1 MGFWKVKGLQV
12 VSGVGHLFASNTGG
26 TFPVFEY
33 IESFENPHALP
44 TNVATCDLVAS
55 VAASNDA
62 GGADLT
68 IVAAVAAH
76 LATCPRN
83 IVIAADAA
91 QTEIVTVTG
100 TDQFGTA
107 QTEEITFNGA
117 AVVEGTKVWG
127 SVTTIHQAQRS
138 GAANI
143 GCGFGSIFGTS
154 RRVLGI
160 GLDGAVFTT
169 ASGVATSVQETT
181 RPVKTTTAGVHG
193 VTFNTAIAATKTYVL
208 LYHSDE
214 AR

>member
-12 VSGVGHLFASNTGG
+12 ISGLGHLFASNTGAG
-26 TFPVFEY
+26 YPVFEY
-33 IESFENPHALP
+33 VETFANPHAVP
-44 TNVATCDLVAS
+44 TNVSTCDLVTS

-62 GGADLT
+62 AGADLT
-68 IVAAVAAH
+68 IVPAVAAH
-76 LATCPRN
+76 LTTCPRN

-91 QTEIVTVTG
+91 QTEHIHITG

-107 QTEEITFNGA
+107 QTEQITFNGA
-117 AVVEGTKVWG
+117 AVVAGTKVWG
-127 SVTTIHQAQRS
+127 SVTTIHQDQRS

-154 RRVLGI
+154 RRVLGL
-160 GLDGAVFTT
+160 GLDGCVYVT
-169 ASGVATSVQETT
+169 ATGKLAGVQETT
-181 RPVKTTTAGVHG
+181 RPVKSTTSGVHG
-193 VTFNTAIAATKTYVL
+193 VTFNTAIAATNTYDL